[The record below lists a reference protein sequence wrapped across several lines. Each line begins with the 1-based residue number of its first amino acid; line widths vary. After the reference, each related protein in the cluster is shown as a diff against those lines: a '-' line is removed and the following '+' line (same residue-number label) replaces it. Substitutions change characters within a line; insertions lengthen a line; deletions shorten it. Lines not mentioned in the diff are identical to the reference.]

1 MIYIVHQLF
10 LTLTILF
17 IFRYIES
24 MNRKGLSYELA
35 VNHFADHTFDEIRSS
50 RREIRSTD
58 YYNGQ
63 LSEENH
69 SHKNLPVKEVL
80 TMVKV
85 RVLNFVLKFNKL

>member
-1 MIYIVHQLF
+1 
-10 LTLTILF
+10 
-17 IFRYIES
+17 

-69 SHKNLPVKEVL
+69 SHKNLPVSWDWREKEVL

-85 RVLNFVLKFNKL
+85 RVLNFVIKFNKL